1 MREAIQQQIRSHI
14 VETWL
19 DGDARG
25 FGDDVDL
32 VRAGVLDSFS
42 MLALASYLDET
53 FKIEVDPVDINAQT
67 FHTVRT
73 VADLVLEK
81 LGTSESSQ

>member
-1 MREAIQQQIRSHI
+1 MRDAIQQQIRTHI

-19 DGDARG
+19 DGDERG
-25 FGDDVDL
+25 FDDDVDL
-32 VRAGVLDSFS
+32 VKAGVLDSFS
-42 MLALASYLDET
+42 KLALASYLDET

-81 LGTSESSQ
+81 LTTAQTA

>member
-19 DGDARG
+19 DGDERG
-25 FGDDVDL
+25 FDDDVDL
-32 VRAGVLDSFS
+32 VKAGVLDSFS

-73 VADLVLEK
+73 VANLVLEK
-81 LGTSESSQ
+81 LAAAQTA